1 MQKLPLYLDLLG
13 VVEGDGFIAVLR
25 MRGRVTGMPEFGSYW
40 IYGVNP
46 GGLAQNGDDLA
57 SARAN
62 FRRAV
67 MEVLFDLADRASDF
81 AGFRDA
87 VRSFLAGTDDDITE
101 EWVEARRR
109 IRAGPIPE
117 AGLRAETAEL
127 DTGLE
132 IRNILDPTSGP
143 EPRLNVLPVPE
154 ESLAA

>member
-1 MQKLPLYLDLLG
+1 MPKLPLYFDLLG

-25 MRGRVTGMPEFGSYW
+25 MRGRVTGMEEFGSYL
-40 IYGVNP
+40 ICGVNP
-46 GGLAQNGDDLA
+46 GGLAQNGEDLA
-57 SARAN
+57 SARVN

-81 AGFRDA
+81 AAFREA
-87 VRSFLAGTDDDITE
+87 VRSFLVRTDDDHTE

-117 AGLRAETAEL
+117 AGLRVETAEL
-127 DTGLE
+127 DTALE

-143 EPRLNVLPVPE
+143 EPRLNVLPAPE

>member
-1 MQKLPLYLDLLG
+1 MPKSPLPFDLPG
-13 VVEGDGFIAVLR
+13 VVEGDGFLAVLR
-25 MRGRVTGMPEFGSYW
+25 MRGRVTGMEGFGSYR

-46 GGLAQNGDDLA
+46 GGLARTG
-57 SARAN
+57 RTWRRRGRT

-87 VRSFLAGTDDDITE
+87 VRSFLAGPDDDITE
-101 EWVEARRR
+101 ERVEARRR

-117 AGLRAETAEL
+117 AGLRADTAEL

-132 IRNILDPTSGP
+132 IRNILDPASGP
-143 EPRLNVLPVPE
+143 EPRLDVLSAPE